1 MHKPLLRKTYFRTS
15 IAVVS
20 AHSLTSSLGVA
31 GGAVGARAFGPGPP
45 ASNPGF
51 QRWRSRVE
59 DLATCPNVNVKLG
72 GLAMIAN
79 GFELHRRAVPIGS
92 EELAECAATSAER

>member
-1 MHKPLLRKTYFRTS
+1 M
-15 IAVVS
+15 
-20 AHSLTSSLGVA
+20 A
-31 GGAVGARAFGPGPP
+31 GGAVGARAFGSGPP

-51 QRWRSRVE
+51 QRWRTRVE

-92 EELAECAATSAER
+92 EELAELWLPYFARLVEAFGADRCKSLLSSSFGDLS

>member
-1 MHKPLLRKTYFRTS
+1 M
-15 IAVVS
+15 S
-20 AHSLTSSLGVA
+20 AHSLTSSLGVT

-51 QRWRSRVE
+51 QRWRTRVE

-79 GFELHRRAVPIGS
+79 GFELHQRAVPIGS
-92 EELAECAATSAER
+92 EELAECAATPSQP